1 MIIPFNCAVSRSVSE
16 TTPAHL
22 NPIQWHQSLGLAR
35 QICARV
41 FRDGGTA
48 GEALEAFGLTARP
61 GVTWDKAVE
70 AIAEEISGAPGRRRA
85 A

>member
-1 MIIPFNCAVSRSVSE
+1 MLLPFETSASRPVSQ
-16 TTPAHL
+16 TTPAPV

-41 FRDGGTA
+41 FRDGGRPEDA
-48 GEALEAFGLTARP
+48 VKAFGLAPRP
-61 GVTWDKAVE
+61 ALTWDKAVE
-70 AIAEEISGAPGRRRA
+70 AIAAELSRTPSRQA

>member
-1 MIIPFNCAVSRSVSE
+1 MIIPFDAQASRSVNNA
-16 TTPAHL
+16 TPAHL

-48 GEALEAFGLTARP
+48 GDALEAFGVAARSD
-61 GVTWDKAVE
+61 VTWDKAVE
-70 AIAEEISGAPGRRRA
+70 MIAGTMIQAPGSRA

>member
-1 MIIPFNCAVSRSVSE
+1 MLIPFEASQSRPVSQ
-16 TTPAHL
+16 TTPAPV

-41 FRDGGTA
+41 FRDGGRPEDA
-48 GEALEAFGLTARP
+48 AAAFGLTARP
-61 GVTWDKAVE
+61 ALTWDRAVE
-70 AIAEEISGAPGRRRA
+70 AIAAELSRTPSRKA